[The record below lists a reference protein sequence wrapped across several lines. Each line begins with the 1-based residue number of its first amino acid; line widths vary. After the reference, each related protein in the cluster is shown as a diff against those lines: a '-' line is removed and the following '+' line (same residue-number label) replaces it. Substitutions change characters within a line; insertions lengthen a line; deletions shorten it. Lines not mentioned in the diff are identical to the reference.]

1 MTENPSKYNVAAG
14 GNNHPTNDIGDAID
28 WLDTLIKA
36 DEADTLEILENALW
50 HLSPNH
56 TEGDYTIG
64 TSELLERL
72 RGAISRRKGQIINNE
87 IELRLGDEPLGR

>member
-50 HLSPNH
+50 HLSNH
-56 TEGDYTIG
+56 AEGEATLSTE
-64 TSELLERL
+64 ELLERL
-72 RGAISRRKGQIINNE
+72 RGAISRHKGQVINNE
-87 IELRLGDEPLGR
+87 IELRLGDNPVGR